1 MEIQTKNLQNEQ
13 EDEKEEEVYLDEAFF
28 VDDSYEM
35 RTFTYGSHVLRLLC
49 LQSASTDY
57 DLTGQLV
64 WPGAELLN
72 HHLAQCSD
80 ILTGRSIIELGSGV
94 GVTGL
99 LCSRFCRQ
107 LVLTD
112 HNEIVLKVL
121 KQNIDLQFSSG
132 ISSCAEITSERLD
145 WGNHDQLS
153 EILKRF
159 PEGFDLIIGADICF
173 QQCSI
178 PLLFD
183 TVEQLLRFGDKS
195 CGKFILAYVSR
206 AKSIDAMVANEAE
219 KHRLQMHEV
228 AGSRKMVAG
237 GSCEGIIFEFI
248 LN

>member
-1 MEIQTKNLQNEQ
+1 MENQTNMHNEQ
-13 EDEKEEEVYLDEAFF
+13 DEEEEVYWDESFF
-28 VDDSYEM
+28 VNDSYEM

-49 LQSASTDY
+49 LPSASTDY

-80 ILTGRSIIELGSGV
+80 LLTGCSIIELGSGV

-107 LVLTD
+107 IVLTD

-121 KQNIDLQFSSG
+121 KQNIDLQLSSG
-132 ISSCAEITSERLD
+132 ISSCAEITAEKLE
-145 WGNHDQLS
+145 WGNHDQVS
-153 EILKRF
+153 QILRQF

-178 PLLFD
+178 PLLFE
-183 TVEQLLRFGDKS
+183 TVRQLLRFGDKR

-206 AKSIDAMVANEAE
+206 AKSIDAMVANEAK
-219 KHRLQMHEV
+219 KHGLQMHEV
-228 AGSRKMVAG
+228 AGSRMMVAG
-237 GSCEGIIFEFI
+237 GSCEVII
-248 LN
+248 LNLF

>member
-1 MEIQTKNLQNEQ
+1 MENIEVQTTHVHNE
-13 EDEKEEEVYLDEAFF
+13 EEEEEVYLDESFF
-28 VDDSYEM
+28 VNDSYEM
-35 RTFTYGSHVLRLLC
+35 QTFTYGSHVLRLLC

-72 HHLAQCSD
+72 HHLARCSD
-80 ILTGRSIIELGSGV
+80 FLTGCSIIELGSGV

-107 LVLTD
+107 IVLTD

-121 KQNIDLQFSSG
+121 KQNIDLQLSSG
-132 ISSCAEITSERLD
+132 IASCAEITSEKLE

-153 EILKRF
+153 QILKQF

-178 PLLFD
+178 PMLFE

-195 CGKFILAYVSR
+195 GKFILAYVSR
-206 AKSIDAMVANEAE
+206 AKSIDAMVANEAR
-219 KHRLQMHEV
+219 KHGLQMKEK
-228 AGSRKMVAG
+228 AGSRTMVAG
-237 GSCEGIIFEFI
+237 GSCEGMIFEFI

>member
-1 MEIQTKNLQNEQ
+1 MEIQTKNLPNEQ
-13 EDEKEEEVYLDEAFF
+13 EEEEVYFGESFF
-28 VDDSYEM
+28 VNDSYEM
-35 RTFTYGSHVLRLLC
+35 RTFTYGSHVLRLQC

-72 HHLAQCSD
+72 HHISQCSD
-80 ILTGRSIIELGSGV
+80 FLTGCSIIELGSGV

-121 KQNIDLQFSSG
+121 KQNIDLQLSSG
-132 ISSCAEITSERLD
+132 ISTCAEITSEKLE

-153 EILKRF
+153 EILKHF

-178 PLLFD
+178 PLLFE

-195 CGKFILAYVSR
+195 GKCILAYVSR
-206 AKSIDAMVANEAE
+206 AKSIDAMVANEAK
-219 KHRLQMHEV
+219 KHGLQMHEV
-228 AGSRKMVAG
+228 AGSRTLVAG
-237 GSCEGIIFEFI
+237 GSCEGVIFEFI